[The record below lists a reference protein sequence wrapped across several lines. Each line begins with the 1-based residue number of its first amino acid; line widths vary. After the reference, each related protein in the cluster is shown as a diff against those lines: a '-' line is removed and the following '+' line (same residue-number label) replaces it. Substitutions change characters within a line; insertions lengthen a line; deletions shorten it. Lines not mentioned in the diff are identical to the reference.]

1 MSAVLQCTNHYDSFY
16 SLRRKMSIK
25 FRNEGTSVRGELLPV
40 LTGENRSF
48 SATYGEESV
57 TRDPL
62 VPVSLI
68 KVQALGW
75 FLYLMRRK
83 QQGSELS
90 ISTAAESRSCESPQP
105 QSQGAVN
112 LHSRRVRELSI
123 STAAESRSCEP
134 PQPQNR
140 GAGGEERRKQA
151 G

>member
-1 MSAVLQCTNHYDSFY
+1 
-16 SLRRKMSIK
+16 MSIK

-48 SATYGEESV
+48 SAKCGEESV

-68 KVQALGW
+68 KMQALGW

-90 ISTAAESRSCESPQP
+90 ISTAA
-105 QSQGAVN
+105 
-112 LHSRRVRELSI
+112 VREL
-123 STAAESRSCEP
+123 
-134 PQPQNR
+134 
-140 GAGGEERRKQA
+140 
-151 G
+151 